1 MADDALV
8 WLSQVCPWQAT
19 VWQRALASQ
28 QVAVQWQAE
37 GTWQRSWS
45 EMPRLWLLDVA
56 ATGEEVAVCC
66 QWWRT
71 HCPQVPL
78 GLIDSRQSEVTAA
91 QHSEVQR
98 WGALGLL
105 PGFDRAHITRSVA
118 ANLRQV
124 LAWLGLGD
132 FDKARL
138 VPVLV
143 SLATLHAPLT
153 QVQPVPEQSQ
163 THAQPAPSPPVV
175 PSSDPVVRR
184 YRGAVVLPSGASPPT
199 PVVKLRYRGAEVVPP
214 HPSPPEPVVTP
225 SSDLPI
231 PPPPPPKRRALLGGR
246 YQVLYPLGVGGFCQT
261 LLALDVQ
268 RLGHPQCVVKQLRPS
283 HSDPEYLAI
292 ARRLFHAEAETL
304 ERLGQHPQIPRL
316 LAYFE
321 QGGEFYLVQEYIH
334 GALLDEIL
342 IPGQPLSEQAVV
354 QLLWELLEILE
365 FVHGQ
370 GVIHRDIKPTNIIRR
385 QEDNKLL
392 TLPPPKGGEFLR
404 SP

>member
-1 MADDALV
+1 MLIPNHSLTSTSFAPFFDCFLTQIVTVWSCHRFSPKHLFYNRTTLPCLTILPAGVLFWMADDALV
-8 WLSQVCPWQAT
+8 WLTQVCPWQAT

-231 PPPPPPKRRALLGGR
+231 PPPHHRPNVALYWGDATRFCIRWEWGDFAKRCWRWMCNVRGI
-246 YQVLYPLGVGGFCQT
+246 
-261 LLALDVQ
+261 
-268 RLGHPQCVVKQLRPS
+268 PS
-283 HSDPEYLAI
+283 VWSSNCALAI
-292 ARRLFHAEAETL
+292 
-304 ERLGQHPQIPRL
+304 
-316 LAYFE
+316 
-321 QGGEFYLVQEYIH
+321 
-334 GALLDEIL
+334 
-342 IPGQPLSEQAVV
+342 
-354 QLLWELLEILE
+354 
-365 FVHGQ
+365 
-370 GVIHRDIKPTNIIRR
+370 PTQNI
-385 QEDNKLL
+385 
-392 TLPPPKGGEFLR
+392 
-404 SP
+404 